1 MSSEANSRSTGRIR
15 LRALLLGVLAVVLV
29 TIAVE
34 AWMGRL
40 WFGPDGRFGWLETD
54 IWSSSQSQRVFDPY
68 SFSHILHGVG
78 FYAFLWLVARRSPIS
93 TRFIGAVM
101 LEGVWEILENSPMII
116 DRYRAVTIAQG
127 YIGDSILNSVSDIIM
142 AALGFI
148 IAWRLTVRQSLVFV
162 LFTELV
168 MLALIRDNLTLN
180 IVMLIWPLDSIRA
193 WQMVGH

>member
-1 MSSEANSRSTGRIR
+1 MKLRF
-15 LRALLLGVLAVVLV
+15 RALFPGVLAVVLV
-29 TIAVE
+29 TVAVE
-34 AWMGRL
+34 WWMGRL

-68 SFSHILHGVG
+68 SFSHILHGLL
-78 FYAFLWLVARRSPIS
+78 FYALLWLVARRSSIN
-93 TRFIGAVM
+93 TRLLGAVM
-101 LEGVWEILENSPMII
+101 LEGAWEILENSPIII

-142 AALGFI
+142 AGLGFV
-148 IAWRLTVRQSLVFV
+148 IAWRLTLRQSLAFV
-162 LFTELV
+162 VLTELV

-180 IVMLIWPLDSIRA
+180 ILMLIWPLESVRA